1 MSREVSAVGVA
12 ARRGWS
18 RPRGQYLDGPPEP
31 GAPTAVRRSRWPVN
45 SRWLDVAWVAFSVV
59 NLAAMVAF
67 GTWET
72 VPFHFIW
79 VSLAL
84 LYGFRVWPPQT
95 TAVLL
100 GWVFVATSVVL
111 VEDVRWHEQSP
122 DELTEVPLMTA
133 MFLAMVWHARR
144 HLAKTHELERVAAA
158 NRELLARERRFIQYA
173 SHELRTPI
181 TVAIGH
187 AELIAREVLD
197 PVTSEDVRIV
207 ADELQRLRRLAE
219 RLLLLAG
226 VETEGFLG
234 RERVDLAELAAEV
247 VHRWAPVPRCWRLD
261 GSRPVVVTGDRDHLA
276 LVLDAL
282 IENAVAH
289 TAETDQI
296 MVDVRLDP
304 ALGTDPAWARVT
316 VTDTGTGIPAGDLDR
331 IFDRFARADRSSR
344 PGSSGLGLAIVR
356 AVVEAHG
363 GAVSVRSVEGEGSVF
378 AFSLPA
384 LPVDGPGTR

>member
-1 MSREVSAVGVA
+1 MSGEAAAV
-12 ARRGWS
+12 
-18 RPRGQYLDGPPEP
+18 
-31 GAPTAVRRSRWPVN
+31 APTAVRRGPTAMPTQGRDSPPETATPVTVSRWPVN
-45 SRWLDVAWVAFSVV
+45 SRWLDVAWVAFSVI
-59 NLAAMVAF
+59 NLVAMLTF
-67 GTWET
+67 GSWET

-84 LYGFRVWPPQT
+84 LYGFRVWPPRT

-111 VEDVRWHEQSP
+111 IEDVRRHLQPP

-144 HLAKTHELERVAAA
+144 RLAKTFELERVAAA

-187 AELIAREVLD
+187 AELIEREVLD
-197 PVTSEDVRIV
+197 PATAEDVRIV
-207 ADELQRLRRLAE
+207 TDELQRLRRLAE

-226 VETEGFLG
+226 VDTEGFLG

-247 VHRWAPVPRCWRLD
+247 IHRWAPVPRCWKLD
-261 GSRPVVVTGDRDHLA
+261 GPGPVMVTGDRDRLA

-282 IENAVAH
+282 IENAVGH
-289 TAETDQI
+289 TVENDHIVTDVVI
-296 MVDVRLDP
+296 G
-304 ALGTDPAWARVT
+304 AGWAKVT
-316 VTDTGTGIPAGDLDR
+316 VTDTGSGIPALALER
-331 IFDRFARADRSSR
+331 IFDRFARADWVSR

-363 GAVSVRSVEGEGSVF
+363 GAVSVQSVEGEGSVF
-378 AFSLPA
+378 EFSLPA
-384 LPVDGPGTR
+384 LALDGGDTR